1 MKEIKDKIHNIF
13 KVAAP
18 ICCKKPMKLK
28 NAITQQELAFQCK
41 QCGNVEISIVMWDE

>member
-1 MKEIKDKIHNIF
+1 MKEINGKINSIF

-28 NAITQQELAFQCK
+28 NAINQQELAFQCK
-41 QCGNVEISIVMWDE
+41 QCGNVKIIIVMWGE